1 MAGQAQCSIW
11 GATIRGVEAVLV
23 AVEVFVGSGMPS
35 FSIVGMPDAAIQE
48 ARERVRAAIRACGF
62 RMPSEKVVVNLAPGS
77 LKKAGSG
84 FDLPIALG
92 ILIATRQLDASFVNG
107 SLCVGELSLEGEVR
121 PVKGMLA
128 FEICAKNQGLSL
140 VCAQP
145 EDGLI
150 ELGGLECKTTAS
162 LSAFRSGAFARPT
175 MRGRSSGRSA
185 MDYSDVAGHE
195 AAKRALQVAAAGG
208 HGVLMM
214 GPPGSGKTMLASRLP
229 SILPPLTDDE
239 MVETA
244 LVHSVAGEDIGPIL
258 AGERPFR
265 KPHHS
270 ASMAGLVGGGSP
282 MRPGEIS
289 LATGGVLFLD
299 ELPEYKPSVLQAI
312 RQPIESGR
320 ITVTRAEGSVAFPA
334 RFMLVAAANPC
345 PCGYFGDMDERC
357 TCTAAQI
364 RNYQGRIGG
373 PLMDRIDIHIDVWR
387 SSPDMVLGSG
397 DGTGSAVLR
406 KKVMEAREFAA
417 ERRRKTGCPPG
428 PNSVIASCGL
438 DAEDEDF
445 LKEMAALHHMSGRGI
460 MKTLA
465 IARTVADMDACARVS
480 KTHLC
485 EALGLRLREGVGS
498 V

>member
-1 MAGQAQCSIW
+1 MQAQYSVW
-11 GATIRGVEAVLV
+11 GATIRGVEAVPV

-62 RMPSEKVVVNLAPGS
+62 RMPAEKVVVNLAPGS

-92 ILIATRQLDASFVNG
+92 ILVATRQIDATLIDG
-107 SLCVGELSLEGEVR
+107 SLCVGELSLEGDVR
-121 PVKGMLA
+121 AVKGMLA
-128 FEICAKNQGLSL
+128 FELCAKNQGLSL
-140 VCAQP
+140 ICAQP
-145 EDGLI
+145 DDGLVSM
-150 ELGGLECKTTAS
+150 ENLECRIVAS
-162 LSAFRSGAFARPT
+162 LSGCANGVFAKPV
-175 MRGRSSGRSA
+175 MRGRASKGCSS
-185 MDYSDVAGHE
+185 DYSDVAGHE
-195 AAKRALQVAAAGG
+195 AAKRALQIAAAGA

-229 SILPPLTDDE
+229 SILPPLSE
-239 MVETA
+239 AELIETA

-282 MRPGEIS
+282 LRPGEIS

-299 ELPEYKPSVLQAI
+299 EVSEFKPSVLQAI

-320 ITVTRAEGSVAFPA
+320 IAVTRAEGSVVFPA

-345 PCGYFGDMDERC
+345 PCGYFGDVGNRC
-357 TCTAAQI
+357 SCSAAQI

-387 SSPDMVLGSG
+387 ASPDMVLGAKG
-397 DGTGSAVLR
+397 GTDSEALR
-406 KKVMEAREFAA
+406 AGVADARCFAQERKRRA
-417 ERRRKTGCPPG
+417 EGAQAG
-428 PNSVIASCGL
+428 QSVIAACGL
-438 DAEDEDF
+438 RSEDERF
-445 LKEMAALHHMSGRGI
+445 LKDMAALHQMSGRSI
-460 MKTLA
+460 VKTLS
-465 IARTVADMDACARVS
+465 IARTIADMAACPRVGRE
-480 KTHLC
+480 HLC
-485 EALGLRLREGVGS
+485 EALGLRLRDGIGS
-498 V
+498 M